1 MTTAIEHR
9 WSIRLQIANPAL
21 VEPGLLV
28 FQKKLERVVPAP
40 LTLPVPGAYLLHP
53 NSGDLNLLTDLMR
66 RAYSLGCEMPPALRL
81 RMRGYLSSC
90 EARPLLD
97 CSWMCFLDGR
107 VVSACL
113 IALPRG
119 DSAPRLIDLITD
131 ADWQGRGLA
140 TTLLEKS
147 QHALVEHGFNSLWLS
162 CHAGDPAAIRKFEQ
176 LGFQRQSIRS

>member
-9 WSIRLQIANPAL
+9 WNITLHTANSAL
-21 VEPGLLV
+21 VEPGPMV
-28 FQKKLERVVPAP
+28 FQKKLEHVVPAP

-53 NSGDLNLLTDLMR
+53 NSGDLHALADLIR
-66 RAYSLGCEMPPALRL
+66 KAYRLGYDALPALRL
-81 RMRGYLSSC
+81 RLFGHFYSSD
-90 EARPLLD
+90 ARLLLD
-97 CSWMCFLDGR
+97 CSWICLLDER

-119 DSAPRLIDLITD
+119 DSAPGLIDLITD
-131 ADWQGRGLA
+131 VNWQGRGLA

-162 CHAGDPAAIRKFEQ
+162 CHAGDSAAIRKFEQ
-176 LGFQRQSIRS
+176 LGFQHQSI